1 MVSSLIFSQSR
12 YPFQTVID
20 GDSVVILTKG
30 QADTINEIF
39 ESQKKYLAN
48 VKTDLKNKDSI
59 IRYKDSL
66 LNFYKAYYQGY
77 YSDYKTLRE
86 EYKDLLILNSHIEKW
101 ILDRSKEG
109 AWIYYSYDSN
119 WIEAVDLSE
128 YKVRKNNTTG
138 DIFFYR
144 AENCPPEDKKKND
157 YPRRGWEKEVILVNR
172 PKINKL

>member
-1 MVSSLIFSQSR
+1 MILSQSN
-12 YPFQTVID
+12 YPLKTVIN

-30 QADTINEIF
+30 QADTINIIF
-39 ESQKKYLAN
+39 EGQRKKIADA
-48 VKTDLKNKDSI
+48 KAEIKAKDSI
-59 IRYKDSL
+59 IKHRDSMLRY
-66 LNFYKAYYQGY
+66 NAGY
-77 YSDYKTLRE
+77 YSAYKMLRE
-86 EYKDLLILNSHIEKW
+86 EYTDMLLLNEYTEEW
-101 ILDRSKEG
+101 IVNRAKEG

-128 YKVRKNNTTG
+128 YKVRKNDQTG

-157 YPRRGWEKEVILVNR
+157 YPRRGWEKEVVLPNR

>member
-1 MVSSLIFSQSR
+1 MSFSQSR
-12 YPFQTVID
+12 YPLQTVIE

-30 QADTINEIF
+30 QADTINDIF
-39 ESQKKYLAN
+39 EGQKKKLAESKSQ
-48 VKTDLKNKDSI
+48 VLL
-59 IRYKDSL
+59 KDSL
-66 LNFYKAYYQGY
+66 LKVKDSLLRSIYYRT
-77 YSDYKTLRE
+77 SDYEQLKADYLSTLFF
-86 EYKDLLILNSHIEKW
+86 
-101 ILDRSKEG
+101 LDYVENWLYARAVEG

-128 YKVRKNNTTG
+128 YKVRKNDQTG

-157 YPRRGWEKEVILVNR
+157 YPRRGWEKEVVLPNR